1 MNGCSYEVDSYEGAW
16 NSGKAYEDGNK
27 GHRPGVKGGYFPVPP
42 VDSQQD
48 IRTAMSMA
56 CEEMGLK
63 FEVHHHEVA
72 TAGQG
77 EINVAANTLTK
88 KADEVQILKYALQ
101 NVAHGYGKTLTFM
114 PKPIVGDNGSGMH
127 VHQSLQK
134 DGKALFAGDKYGG
147 LSDIALY
154 YIGGIIKHARAI
166 NAFTNA
172 STNSY
177 KRLVPGFEAPVKLAY
192 SARNRS
198 ASIRIPWVSNPK
210 GRRIEVRFPDAT
222 ANPYFAFASML
233 LAGLDGIQN
242 KIHPGDP
249 ARQGSVR
256 PGAGGGQEDSDRV
269 PLAGHGARLPGQ
281 GSRLLE
287 GGRRVHRRPD
297 RCLHR
302 AEDEGSHAVAH
313 DHASDRDRDVLQLVR
328 LSWVP

>member
-1 MNGCSYEVDSYEGAW
+1 MKTATRDIDRASRA
-16 NSGKAYEDGNK
+16 AT
-27 GHRPGVKGGYFPVPP
+27 FPVPP

-56 CEEMGLK
+56 CEQLGLK

-101 NVAHGYGKTLTFM
+101 NVAHAHGKTLTFM
-114 PKPIVGDNGSGMH
+114 PKPIVGDNGNGMH

-134 DGKALFAGDKYGG
+134 EGKALFAGDKYGG

-198 ASIRIPWVSNPK
+198 ASIRIPWISNPK

-222 ANPYFAFASML
+222 ANPYFRVRLHA
-233 LAGLDGIQN
+233 AGGTRW
-242 KIHPGDP
+242 HPEQDP
-249 ARQGSVR
+249 SGRSCRQGSVR
-256 PGAGGGQEDSDRV
+256 PGARRGQEDPDGVSLPR
-269 PLAGHGARLPGQ
+269 HGARLSGQ
-281 GSRLLE
+281 GSWVPQ
-287 GGRRVHRRPD
+287 GGRCVHRRPD
-297 RCLHR
+297 RRLHR
-302 AEDEGSHAVAH
+302 A
-313 DHASDRDRDVLQLVR
+313 
-328 LSWVP
+328 